1 MATAFNTIIADRQ
14 IHMTRVARKEGKVV
28 AMPKKAP
35 ELETDTDKLRKIMVN
50 AYRMGE
56 VEYAE
61 RAKRR
66 VWELHKV
73 GNTEL
78 EQRFGEI
85 IAAYET
91 FLSERNDRTT
101 RATRTWQKVR
111 NKGVKQAI
119 IEWVTSNQER
129 QGFIDLVAAGYGE
142 LTIEAL
148 VVSMADEFDDFVRIA
163 AYKRLRSAGVKA
175 VVACPGNGINANLV
189 DKARKLGI
197 SVWAI

>member
-14 IHMTRVARKEGKVV
+14 ININRNARMEGKVI
-28 AMPKKAP
+28 AMPKKSP

-50 AYRMGE
+50 AYRIGDT
-56 VEYAE
+56 EYAE

-73 GNTEL
+73 GDTEL
-78 EQRFGEI
+78 DQRFGEV

-91 FLSERNDRTT
+91 FLTERNDRTT

-119 IEWVTSNQER
+119 IEWVTSKQER
-129 QGFIDLVAAGYGE
+129 QGFIDLVEAGYGDY
-142 LTIEAL
+142 TIEAL
-148 VVSMADEFDDFVRIA
+148 VMAMPQEFDAGVVMA
-163 AYKRLRSAGVKA
+163 ARKRLAGS
-175 VVACPGNGINANLV
+175 GITIHSLN
-189 DKARKLGI
+189 
-197 SVWAI
+197 

>member
-1 MATAFNTIIADRQ
+1 MATAFNTIFADRNVN
-14 IHMTRVARKEGKVV
+14 MTRVTQKGGKVF
-28 AMPKKAP
+28 ALPKKAP

-50 AYRMGE
+50 AYRIGDT
-56 VEYAE
+56 EYAE

-85 IAAYET
+85 IAAYES
-91 FLSERNDRTT
+91 FLTERNDRTT

-119 IEWVTSNQER
+119 IEWVTSQQER
-129 QGFIDLVAAGYGE
+129 QGFIDLVEAGYGE
-142 LTIEAL
+142 YTIEAL
-148 VVSMADEFDDFVRIA
+148 VVAMQEQFEDYVVVA
-163 AYKRLRSAGVKA
+163 AYKRLRGAGVK
-175 VVACPGNGINANLV
+175 VAIMH
-189 DKARKLGI
+189 
-197 SVWAI
+197 

>member
-1 MATAFNTIIADRQ
+1 MATAFNTIIANDNTNIVQ
-14 IHMTRVARKEGKVV
+14 AARAKGKVI
-28 AMPKKAP
+28 AFPRKAP
-35 ELETDTDKLRKIMVN
+35 ELEDDADKLRKIMVN

-73 GNTEL
+73 GNTDL
-78 EQRFGEI
+78 DQRFGEI

-91 FLSERNDRTT
+91 FLSDRNDRTT

-119 IEWVTSNQER
+119 IEWVTSKQER
-129 QGFIDLVAAGYGE
+129 QGFIDLVEAGYGQF
-142 LTIEAL
+142 TIEAL

-163 AYKRLRSAGVKA
+163 AYKRLRSAGVK
-175 VVACPGNGINANLV
+175 VGTIH
-189 DKARKLGI
+189 
-197 SVWAI
+197 

>member
-14 IHMTRVARKEGKVV
+14 INNNRNARMEGKII

-35 ELETDTDKLRKIMVN
+35 ELEMDTEKLRKIMVN
-50 AYRMGE
+50 AYRIGDT
-56 VEYAE
+56 EYAE

-73 GNTEL
+73 GDTEL
-78 EQRFGEI
+78 DQRFGEV

-91 FLSERNDRTT
+91 FLTERNDRTT

-119 IEWVTSNQER
+119 IEWVTSKQER
-129 QGFIDLVAAGYGE
+129 QGFIDLVEAGYGDYKSNCLIFRYKVRSE
-142 LTIEAL
+142 MPNSSAAAL
-148 VVSMADEFDDFVRIA
+148 RLPLFFSNDFLMSSISFCSNLSTSSSSLVS
-163 AYKRLRSAGVKA
+163 
-175 VVACPGNGINANLV
+175 AN
-189 DKARKLGI
+189 K
-197 SVWAI
+197 